1 MPCQDIEVGAIFPQ
15 CSNDGR
21 AKRHVFVVTRIGGG
35 KNLNDG
41 LGGDHFS
48 PFFASESRCLS
59 IRKVLVPRRG
69 TPLELGTCTV
79 GVKRANRRI
88 DAPEICSRRRVHTWE
103 GRKIALTLSAAQRFS
118 RSKV

>member
-1 MPCQDIEVGAIFPQ
+1 MAEIGRIAGASRIVPGQDIEVGAIFPQ

-48 PFFASESRCLS
+48 PFFASESRWRTTSQFVRCS
-59 IRKVLVPRRG
+59 FRVAERR
-69 TPLELGTCTV
+69 
-79 GVKRANRRI
+79 
-88 DAPEICSRRRVHTWE
+88 
-103 GRKIALTLSAAQRFS
+103 
-118 RSKV
+118 